1 MSVVELLS
9 FLAKKDIR
17 LWLDGDNLRFSAPE
31 GAFTA
36 EIKGQIVGNKPAI
49 IEFLKQAQKSTA
61 ETIKT
66 VSRDQPLRAS
76 YGQQRLWLLD
86 QLNPGDVT
94 YNMPTA
100 LRIKGFIDPAILDQ
114 AFQAIVERHESLRTH
129 FEEKD
134 GEPFQVISEAGQW
147 SLEQV
152 DISKLSESEKEI
164 QITHWVNEDALTSF
178 HLNVGPLFRGKLITV
193 NTAESGTPEF
203 VLIACMHHIISDGWS
218 MEVLVKEM
226 MAFYMAKATGSPV
239 MLSELPIQYADYSA
253 WQRDW
258 VDSDELKEH
267 LTYWMGVLEGAP
279 SVLKLPTDKPRG
291 EMVSNRGAVYK
302 FEMPGALSSQIEA
315 FCDQNKL
322 TPYMVTLGAW
332 QLLLSRYA
340 NTNDVVVGA
349 PVAGRDRGETQDL
362 IGFFVNLLMMRLK
375 LDASLT
381 VGDFFQRVRA
391 MVLDGFGHQDLP
403 IDMLMDEMEIERQ
416 PGYSPLAQAAFQLIN
431 AKAGDDGKAMGVGP
445 LEVSEIPSSSTSA
458 RMEMVLGVARQEL
471 SAKTYDYSGSLE
483 YNTDLF
489 NESTVATMVEQYQH
503 ILLALTDSQ
512 SKTIESIQLFSDNE
526 LLAALGVDPANAQLL
541 PLNSYQRDFYLA
553 YKVKPESF
561 ENSYGISVDVPSDID
576 VEKLSQ
582 AIQSI
587 ANSIEMLR
595 VRVVESHLAT
605 TDDAYFVVYNEV
617 TTVLDVQRVEGDLQE
632 CADILM
638 HKPIDIL
645 RQPLATYHLLDAV
658 GDGAVDNNKS
668 KKLIFCYHHILLDGA
683 STFLHMDAVLRC
695 YADIGVA
702 VAADAEDRQVNKQAG
717 TVNATYQKWDKTHV
731 DSDAVLSF
739 WKAQLKSVEALQ
751 FSMPETYRKKQDI
764 NAFNDETVSLRV
776 NPELQSRITGY
787 CRQQNIS
794 MPLFFKGVYGIL
806 VQHYCRAEN
815 DFHVAEFHGNRRVAS
830 DTELGCYYQQVPMVF
845 PINLFS
851 KSATVAEL
859 FGYEKTYRSQVQ
871 SYRSMSLSQQA
882 SILPQAPAVFM
893 YNYYNFVLDRS
904 IEGKTLNP
912 VMSAPKVERG
922 VQMIVGELSDGIELS
937 LRYDLDSFVDLS
949 MLDRMVF
956 IAEQIV
962 SGKAEVMGQLNYV
975 LENEQ
980 ASLRLVGGTDAGKD
994 QAGHNKYL
1002 ESHEHSNTGFN
1013 THSNIIQW
1021 FESQVVQSSDKVALV
1036 YDDSEL
1042 TYKELNAK
1050 ANKLARHLLAQGVV
1064 ANSRVGICLDR
1075 SIDLIVSIL
1084 AVLKAGGAY
1093 VPMDANYPKERL
1105 AFLAN
1110 DCKAPLVITHSN
1122 VADRLPN
1129 FDANDESNHCQTFL
1143 IDHDWSQV
1151 ESRESNNLD
1160 VKISEND
1167 QIYIIYTSGSTGQ
1180 PKGAVVTHSGELNL
1194 QHWYTHEMNFS
1205 QGTKT
1210 LLVSAVG
1217 FDLTQKNLFAVL
1229 LQGGTLIIP
1238 KMDLYDEELLVALIE
1253 QHQVS
1258 VVNCA
1263 PSAFYPLVETAS
1275 FDNYKALSSLQHVVL
1290 GGEPIQLPLLYSW
1303 LASDTSQ
1310 AQLINSYG
1318 PTECTDVVAF
1328 HRLTDITSPDQI
1340 IPIGLPI
1347 QNTQLTILNDNNQ
1360 QVAPGCVGELCIS
1373 GAGVGL
1379 GYLGRDELTKEVFVE
1394 NPFDEGSFSANV
1406 DRSLLYRTGDLVR
1419 YQKDGNLVY
1428 VGRKD
1433 FQIKLRGLR
1442 IELGEIEWSLQ
1453 QLADVKDGLVLLK
1466 NDELVAYVVSDA
1478 SQILEWRDNLRQHL
1492 PEYMVPSALV
1502 VLPQW
1507 PLTPNGK
1514 VDRKALPEPTG
1525 DENAKAEYIAPRS
1538 ELETQLCL
1546 IWSDVLEIPKVGVL
1560 DNLFDLGGNSLL
1572 ATRII
1577 SRVRKTFEVDVQV
1590 RDLFLSPTVSDLSML
1605 VRHAQKGGISKAPEM
1620 KTIDKSKPLPI
1631 SFAQQRLW
1639 FLDQL
1644 DPGTPV
1650 YNMPGAI
1657 RLEGTLDVDLLSRV
1671 FSEII
1676 NRHDSLRTR
1685 FTSIDE
1691 QPYQVIEPK
1700 GEWSIECLDIS
1711 QIPEEDKDLEA
1722 LRQAQKEVSFSFNL
1736 QTGPLIRTRLLK
1748 LSEQSHVLIVNMH
1761 HIISDGWSN
1770 GILMNDLVR
1779 IYDAFSSGRPS
1790 PLPDLKIQYADFSVW
1805 QRDWL
1810 QGDVLQE
1817 QIDYWKGQLS
1827 DVPVLE
1833 LPFDNKRGAK
1843 QTFNGAFEKIVFDEN
1858 LTAKINQLARSRGAT
1873 QYQIMLAA
1881 FNVLLH
1887 KYCGQDDFAVGTPIA
1902 NRNRTELEGIIGFF
1916 VNTLALR
1923 AHFEPGES
1931 FVEQLERVREHSLD
1945 AYAYQDVPF
1954 ERLVEELNVPREM
1967 SHSPIFQVMFN
1978 LVNNTG
1984 QSSGDGGGN
1993 SAVQLPGLKISAVGE
2008 KHENVKFDLML
2019 DLMEIDGQLQGSL
2032 GFNTDLFLP
2041 ESAARMVE
2049 HFASLLQEIVKSP
2062 ELPLQQI
2069 QWLTKEESHRQL
2081 VEWNQTAVDYPKD
2094 KTIHEWFAQQAKA
2107 TPTNIAVQMG
2117 AEKQTYQQLDDAS
2130 NQIARY
2136 LINQGVSV
2144 GDKVG
2149 LCLDRC
2155 MDLMPTVLGIL
2166 KAGGTYIPL
2175 DASYPHGRIRYI
2187 VENSGIQQVLTRS
2200 DIASELPK
2208 GSWQYI
2214 SLDNDRAA
2222 IERCD
2227 SATLDVLGNADQLLY
2242 MIYTSG
2248 STGRPKG
2255 TGAFHRAEV
2264 NLLSWYCREFTMT
2277 ESDNVLLMSAIGFDL
2292 TQKNLFAP
2300 LVTGATLVL
2309 PEFQEYDPEALVAT
2323 IDKYQ
2328 VSWLN
2333 CAPSAFYPLQDE
2345 PQNWQSISSLRNVFL
2360 GGEAINLQR
2369 LQNWCE
2375 VSPCALINSY
2385 GPTECTDIA
2394 TWHKLDINV
2403 DSQSRS
2409 VPIGRPNDNV
2419 KLYVVDTYNQIVPI
2433 GAIGELCIGGDS
2445 VGPGYVFNTELT
2457 TEVFVENPNLKKPE
2471 IMYKT
2476 GDLVRYRQDGV
2487 IEYLGRRDHQV
2498 KLRGFRIEIDEI
2510 QAVINENENVTES
2523 LVAVVSHPQMG
2534 QQLIAWIV
2542 CSPRVDQEQL
2552 QVSLKQNLGFMLPG
2566 YMVPSAFVMMDVF
2579 PLTPNGKIDRK
2590 ALPEA
2595 DFEGSAEGFVEP
2607 EGVTEQALVAIFSN
2621 VLGVEKVSATANFFD
2636 IGGHSLLATQA
2647 VGRIKAHFSVD
2658 LPLRQLFEGPTVRE
2672 ISVHVE
2678 AAIASGVQLNIPDL
2692 VAVDRSESLPLSFVQ
2707 QQLWLL
2713 DQLEPGTSAYNMPI
2727 ALRLKGELDRKVLN
2741 AAISTIVERH
2751 ETLRSNFVLDGDTP
2765 RVIIHEPKPWHI
2777 DVIDLS
2783 GLTVEQQEIE
2793 ISKQS
2798 QLEFSK
2804 GFSLSEGPLYRTTLL
2819 QIGEAEG
2826 DNQEWVFLS
2835 TMHHMISDGWSM
2847 DVMVQELGMLYSA
2860 LKDQSRPALPNLP
2873 VQYVDYAAW
2882 QREWMQG
2889 DELEKQINYWR
2900 EQLDN
2905 EYAVLDLP
2913 TDFPRPMVQS
2923 SNGGAVKLAVSEDT
2937 IERLQRYA
2945 QGQGATLFMALLTAF
2960 NVILHRYSNQER
2972 INIGIPIAGR
2982 SRAETEPLI
2991 GMFINTVVIGSDLS
3005 GEPTFEELLSRVKE
3019 QSLGAFS
3026 HQALP
3031 FEKIVTEL
3039 KPKRDLSRT
3048 PFFQVFF
3055 NLLNLPETS
3064 QQVSG
3069 LSIESLV
3076 AAEDDAHSKYDLNLY
3091 AKQIGKGLQFYM
3103 VYNADLFKRSTVER
3117 LLGHLN
3123 QYLDEVVGNPTSRIY
3138 DIKLEEASSV
3148 VPDPTVEQV
3157 EETFDNPVA
3166 TLEALGA
3173 NQADAISLVDK
3184 HQSMSYGVLNQRV
3197 TSVASALSVA
3207 IGAVSGGVSGAM
3219 SGKTVAIYAQR
3230 SSALVVALLATI
3242 KSGAAFF
3249 VLDPSYPEER
3259 LNQYISIAK
3268 PSAVISL
3275 HDAMPEALQ
3284 QAITQ
3289 QVGDVVLQINTDGEL
3304 TDNRWESD
3312 SSTTETFVSNSDNQ
3326 RLAYIAFTSG
3336 TTGEPKA
3343 ISGTLNPI
3351 AHFVDWYKNT
3361 YDLSASDCFSMLSGL
3376 AHDPLLRDIFVPLS
3390 LGASLH
3396 IPAADVLNNPT
3407 ELVQWMKAQDITVTH
3422 LTPAMSQLMTGAV
3435 AWESEEGV
3443 PETHQLSAL
3452 RYAVYG
3458 GDRLTAKVVKAMTAY
3473 ANNVSCIN
3481 FYGAT
3486 ETPQAMAHCQVSKKG
3501 VFQHLSE
3508 QNETV
3513 TDTQWLP
3520 IGNGVDGVQILIVTG
3535 QGRLAVPS
3543 EVGEIVIRS
3552 PYLSQGYL
3560 LQGELSQEKLG
3571 ENTHDQVDT
3580 PSAFSIN
3587 SFTEDATD
3595 RVYRT
3600 GDKGRYLS
3608 DGSVEFLGRLDQQ
3621 TKIRGYRVEPIEVQ
3635 HAINTVSGIKASVVV
3650 DCLDQRGDISLVAY
3664 VVPESQVSESSD
3676 DAVNLDSLRLALR
3689 ARLPEYMVPSAFIII
3704 DAIPLTPN
3712 GKLDKRALP
3721 DAASAFIDDEYTEPR
3736 TDIERAVA
3744 EIWQTVIKIEQI
3756 SVMSNF
3762 FDIGGHSLLATQIV
3776 SRVEALY
3783 EVKFPLKVLFQNAT
3797 IEGMA
3802 NYIDTT
3808 LWARGEQDETDDVE
3822 DDDDMEEFEI

>member
-66 VSRDQPLRAS
+66 VSRDLPLRAS

-114 AFQAIVERHESLRTH
+114 AFKAIVERHESLRTH

-134 GEPFQVISEAGQW
+134 GEPFQVISKAGQW
-147 SLEQV
+147 SLEQI
-152 DISKLSESEKEI
+152 DLSKLSDSEKEA

-178 HLNVGPLFRGKLITV
+178 HLNEGPLFRGKLITV
-193 NTAESGTPEF
+193 NTADSGTPEF

-226 MAFYMAKATGSPV
+226 MAFYMSKATGSPV
-239 MLSELPIQYADYSA
+239 MLSELPIQYADFSA

-267 LTYWMGVLEGAP
+267 LTYWMGALEGAP
-279 SVLKLPTDKPRG
+279 PVLRLPTDKPRS
-291 EMVSNRGAVYK
+291 ELVSNRGAVYK
-302 FEMPGALSSQIEA
+302 FEMPAELSAQVET
-315 FCDQNKL
+315 FCEQNKL
-322 TPYMVTLGAW
+322 TPYMVTLGTW

-375 LDASLT
+375 LDGSLT
-381 VGDFFQRVRA
+381 VDAFFQRVRT
-391 MVLDGFGHQDLP
+391 MVLDAFGHQDLP

-471 SAKTYDYSGSLE
+471 AVTGNATSKMYDYSGSLE

-512 SKTIESIQLFSDNE
+512 QKTIESIQLFSESE
-526 LLAALGVDPANAQLL
+526 LLTALGGDSTNDKLL

-561 ENSYGISVDVPSDID
+561 ENSYGISVDVPDDID

-582 AIQSI
+582 AIQLV
-587 ANSIEMLR
+587 ANAFEMLR
-595 VRVVESHLAT
+595 ARVVESHLAT
-605 TDDAYFVVYNEV
+605 TDDAYFVVHNEV
-617 TTVLDVQRVEGDLQE
+617 TTALDVQRIEGGLQTDLQADLQK
-632 CADILM
+632 CADTLM

-645 RQPLATYHLLDAV
+645 RQPLATYHLLEMI
-658 GDGAVDNNKS
+658 GDGSANRKIS
-668 KKLIFCYHHILLDGA
+668 KKLVFCYHHILLDGA

-695 YADIGVA
+695 YAEGEVGDV
-702 VAADAEDRQVNKQAG
+702 DSNTY
-717 TVNATYQKWDKTHV
+717 TVNTNYQKWDKTHV
-731 DSDAVLSF
+731 DSDNVLSF
-739 WKAQLKSVEALQ
+739 WNQQLKTVEALQ
-751 FSMPETYRKKQDI
+751 FSMPETYRKKQNI

-776 NPELQSRITGY
+776 NPELQGGITEY
-787 CRQQNIS
+787 CRHQNIS
-794 MPLFFKGVYGIL
+794 LPLFFKGVYGIL

-851 KSATVAEL
+851 KGATVADL
-859 FGYEKTYRSQVQ
+859 FSYEKTYRSQVQ
-871 SYRSMSLSQQA
+871 AYRSISLSQQA
-882 SILPQAPAVFM
+882 NILPQAPTVFM

-904 IEGKTLNP
+904 IQGETLNP
-912 VMSAPKVERG
+912 VMSAPKVEQG
-922 VQMIVGELSDGIELS
+922 VQLIVGELSDGVELS

-956 IAEQIV
+956 IAEQVV
-962 SGKAEVMGQLNYV
+962 SGKAETMGQLNYV
-975 LENEQ
+975 LEDEQ
-980 ASLRLVGGTDAGKD
+980 NSLRLVGGTELNANL
-994 QAGHNKYL
+994 NKEL
-1002 ESHEHSNTGFN
+1002 NTELTTDLN
-1013 THSNIIQW
+1013 TELHIVQW
-1021 FESQVVQSSDKVALV
+1021 FESQVTQSSDNIALV
-1036 YDDSEL
+1036 YDDSTL
-1042 TYKELNAK
+1042 TYKELNTK
-1050 ANKLARHLLAQGVV
+1050 ANQLARYLTEQGVV

-1075 SIDLIVSIL
+1075 SIDLVVSIL

-1105 AFLAN
+1105 RFLAN

-1129 FDANDESNHCQTFL
+1129 FENTFL
-1143 IDHDWSQV
+1143 IDSEWPQV
-1151 ESRESNNLD
+1151 ETQESSNLD
-1160 VKISEND
+1160 VDISEND

-1194 QHWYTHEMNFS
+1194 QHWYTQEMQFS
-1205 QGTKT
+1205 PATKT

-1229 LQGGTLIIP
+1229 LQGGTLVIP

-1275 FDNYKALSSLQHVVL
+1275 FDNYKALSSLKHVVL
-1290 GGEPIQLPLLYSW
+1290 GGEPIQLPLLYPW

-1328 HRLTDITSPDQI
+1328 HRLTDITASDQI

-1347 QNTQLTILNDNNQ
+1347 QNTELTILNDNNQ

-1379 GYLGRDELTKEVFVE
+1379 GYLGRDELTKEVFVD
-1394 NPFDEGSFSANV
+1394 NPFAEDALAEGSLAKSN
-1406 DRSLLYRTGDLVR
+1406 DSSLLYRTGDLVR

-1466 NDELVAYVVSDA
+1466 NEELVAYVVSDA
-1478 SQILEWRDNLRQHL
+1478 SQIHEWRDQLRQHL
-1492 PEYMVPSALV
+1492 PEYMVPSALI
-1502 VLPQW
+1502 VLSQW

-1514 VDRKALPEPTG
+1514 VDRKALPEPS
-1525 DENAKAEYIAPRS
+1525 DAENSKAEYIAPRS

-1546 IWSDVLEIPKVGVL
+1546 IWSDVLETPKIGVL

-1577 SRVRKTFEVDVQV
+1577 SRVKKTFEVDVQV
-1590 RDLFLSPTVSDLSML
+1590 RDLFLSPTVSDLAML

-1620 KTIDKSKPLPI
+1620 KTVDKTKPLPI

-1657 RLEGTLDVDLLSRV
+1657 RLEGALDVELLSRV

-1685 FTSIDE
+1685 FASIDE
-1691 QPYQVIEPK
+1691 QPHQIIEPK
-1700 GEWSIECLDIS
+1700 GDWSIECLDIS

-1748 LSEQSHVLIVNMH
+1748 LSEKSHVLIVNMH

-1770 GILMNDLVR
+1770 GILMSDLVR

-1810 QGDVLQE
+1810 QGEVLQE
-1817 QIDYWKGQLS
+1817 QIDFWKGQLA

-1833 LPFDNKRGAK
+1833 LPFDKKRGAK
-1843 QTFNGAFEKIVFDEN
+1843 QTFSGAFEKIVFDEG
-1858 LTAKINQLARSRGAT
+1858 LTTKINQLARSRGAT

-1931 FVEQLERVREHSLD
+1931 FVQQLERVREHSLD

-1984 QSSGDGGGN
+1984 QSNGE

-2041 ESAARMVE
+2041 ESATRMVE
-2049 HFASLLQEIVKSP
+2049 HFASLLQEIVKTP

-2069 QWLTKEESHRQL
+2069 QWLTKEENYRQL
-2081 VEWNQTAVDYPKD
+2081 VEWNQTVVDYPKD
-2094 KTIHEWFAQQAKA
+2094 KTIHEWFVQQAKA
-2107 TPTNIAVQMG
+2107 TPKNVAVQMG
-2117 AEKQTYQQLDDAS
+2117 AEKQTYQQLDEAS
-2130 NQIARY
+2130 NKIARY
-2136 LINQGVSV
+2136 LLEKGVSV

-2155 MDLMPTVLGIL
+2155 MDLMPTILGIL

-2175 DASYPHGRIRYI
+2175 DASYPHGRITYI
-2187 VENSGIQQVLTRS
+2187 IENSGIQQVLTRS
-2200 DIASELPK
+2200 DIATELPE
-2208 GSWQYI
+2208 GDWQYI
-2214 SLDNDRAA
+2214 SLDQDKAA
-2222 IERCD
+2222 INNCD
-2227 SATLDVLGNADQLLY
+2227 NAALDVLGSADQLLY

-2292 TQKNLFAP
+2292 TQKNFFAP

-2309 PEFQEYDPEALVAT
+2309 PEFQEYDPDALVTT
-2323 IDKYQ
+2323 IDKHQ
-2328 VSWLN
+2328 ISWLN

-2345 PQNWQSISSLRNVFL
+2345 PQSWQSISSLRNVFL

-2394 TWHKLDINV
+2394 TWHRLDVEEGI
-2403 DSQSRS
+2403 QSGS

-2419 KLYVVDTYNQIVPI
+2419 KLYVVDASNHIVPV

-2445 VGPGYVFNTELT
+2445 VGPGYVFDMELT
-2457 TEVFVENPNLKKPE
+2457 AEAFVENPNVKSSSSKNPE

-2476 GDLVRYRQDGV
+2476 GDLVRYRQDSV
-2487 IEYLGRRDHQV
+2487 IEYLGRRDHQI
-2498 KLRGFRIEIDEI
+2498 KLRGFRIETDEI
-2510 QAVINENENVTES
+2510 QAVINEESNVTES
-2523 LVAVVSHPQMG
+2523 LVAVVNHPQMG
-2534 QQLIAWIV
+2534 QQLIAWVV
-2542 CSPRVDQEQL
+2542 CTSSADQEQL
-2552 QVSLKQNLGFMLPG
+2552 QATLKQNLGFMLPG

-2595 DFEGSAEGFVEP
+2595 DFEGAEEDFVEP
-2607 EGVTEQALVAIFSN
+2607 EGVTEQALAAIFSN
-2621 VLGVEKVSATANFFD
+2621 VLGVENVSATANFFD

-2672 ISVHVE
+2672 ISAHIE
-2678 AAIASGVQLNIPDL
+2678 MAIVSGVQLNIPDL
-2692 VAVDRSESLPLSFVQ
+2692 VVVDRSKPLPLSFVQ

-2751 ETLRSNFVLDGDTP
+2751 ETLRSNFILDGDTP
-2765 RVIIHEPKPWHI
+2765 RVIIHEPKPWHV

-2783 GLTVEQQEIE
+2783 GLTTEQQDAEIA
-2793 ISKQS
+2793 KQS

-2804 GFSLSEGPLYRTTLL
+2804 GFSLSEGTLYRTTLL
-2819 QIGEAEG
+2819 QIRGAEG

-2847 DVMVQELGMLYSA
+2847 DVMVQELGMLYAA
-2860 LKDQSRPALPNLP
+2860 LNDQSRPALPSLP

-2923 SNGGAVKLAVSEDT
+2923 SNGGAVKLAVPEDT

-2960 NVILHRYSNQER
+2960 NVVLHRYSNQER
-2972 INIGIPIAGR
+2972 INVGIPIAGR
-2982 SRAETEPLI
+2982 NRVETEPLI
-2991 GMFINTVVIGSDLS
+2991 GMFINTVVIGTDLS
-3005 GEPTFEELLSRVKE
+3005 GEPTFEELLGRVKD

-3069 LSIESLV
+3069 LSIESLA
-3076 AAEDDAHSKYDLNLY
+3076 AAEGDAHSKYDLNLY

-3117 LLGHLN
+3117 LLTHLN
-3123 QYLDEVVGNPTSRIY
+3123 QYLSEVVSNPVSRIY
-3138 DIKLEEASSV
+3138 DVELEKTSSV
-3148 VPDPTVEQV
+3148 VPDPTATLV
-3157 EETFDNPVA
+3157 EEAFDNPIAV
-3166 TLEALGA
+3166 LEKLSQS
-3173 NQADAISLVDK
+3173 QADAIALVDK
-3184 HQSMSYGVLNQRV
+3184 HQTLSYGALNQRV
-3197 TSVASALSVA
+3197 TTVASALSVA
-3207 IGAVSGGVSGAM
+3207 IGDLSGELSEEL

-3230 SSALVVALLATI
+3230 SAALVVALLGTI

-3259 LNQYISIAK
+3259 LSQYISIAK

-3275 HDAMPEALQ
+3275 HDVMPEVLQ
-3284 QAITQ
+3284 QSVSQ
-3289 QVGDVVLQINTDGEL
+3289 QVGGAVLQINVDGEL
-3304 TDNRWESD
+3304 VDNKWGSGFSD
-3312 SSTTETFVSNSDNQ
+3312 NEAFVSNSDNQ
-3326 RLAYIAFTSG
+3326 RLAYVAFTSG

-3351 AHFVDWYKNT
+3351 AHFVDWYKKT
-3361 YDLSASDCFSMLSGL
+3361 YDLSAVDSFSMLSGL

-3407 ELVQWMKAQDITVTH
+3407 ELVQWMKAQEITITH

-3452 RYAVYG
+3452 RYAVFG
-3458 GDRLTAKVVKAMTAY
+3458 GDRLTAKVVKAMSAY

-3486 ETPQAMAHCQVSKKG
+3486 ETPQAMAHCQVSSKG

-3508 QNETV
+3508 LSGKSGTV
-3513 TDTQWLP
+3513 SDTQGLP
-3520 IGNGVDGVQILIVTG
+3520 IGNGVDGVQILIVTE
-3535 QGRLAVPS
+3535 QGRLAVPN

-3560 LQGELSQEKLG
+3560 GANARDEK
-3571 ENTHDQVDT
+3571 EER
-3580 PSAFSIN
+3580 SAFSIN
-3587 SFTEDATD
+3587 SFTENSED

-3600 GDKGRYLS
+3600 GDKGRYLN
-3608 DGSVEFLGRLDQQ
+3608 DGSVEFLGRLDHQ

-3635 HAINTVSGIKASVVV
+3635 QAINSVSGIKASVVV

-3664 VVPESQVSESSD
+3664 VVSDAPIDESGD
-3676 DAVNLDSLRLALR
+3676 DTVNLDSLRLALR
-3689 ARLPEYMVPSAFIII
+3689 ARLPEYMVPSAFITI
-3704 DAIPLTPN
+3704 DEIPLTPN

-3721 DAASAFIDDEYTEPR
+3721 DAASAFVDDEYIEPR

-3744 EIWQTVIKIEQI
+3744 EIWQAVIKIEQI

-3802 NYIDTT
+3802 SYIDTT
-3808 LWARGEQDETDDVE
+3808 LWARGDQDETDNVE

>member
-1 MSVVELLS
+1 M
-9 FLAKKDIR
+9 K
-17 LWLDGDNLRFSAPE
+17 
-31 GAFTA
+31 
-36 EIKGQIVGNKPAI
+36 
-49 IEFLKQAQKSTA
+49 
-61 ETIKT
+61 
-66 VSRDQPLRAS
+66 
-76 YGQQRLWLLD
+76 
-86 QLNPGDVT
+86 
-94 YNMPTA
+94 
-100 LRIKGFIDPAILDQ
+100 
-114 AFQAIVERHESLRTH
+114 
-129 FEEKD
+129 
-134 GEPFQVISEAGQW
+134 
-147 SLEQV
+147 
-152 DISKLSESEKEI
+152 
-164 QITHWVNEDALTSF
+164 
-178 HLNVGPLFRGKLITV
+178 
-193 NTAESGTPEF
+193 
-203 VLIACMHHIISDGWS
+203 
-218 MEVLVKEM
+218 
-226 MAFYMAKATGSPV
+226 
-239 MLSELPIQYADYSA
+239 
-253 WQRDW
+253 
-258 VDSDELKEH
+258 
-267 LTYWMGVLEGAP
+267 
-279 SVLKLPTDKPRG
+279 
-291 EMVSNRGAVYK
+291 
-302 FEMPGALSSQIEA
+302 
-315 FCDQNKL
+315 
-322 TPYMVTLGAW
+322 
-332 QLLLSRYA
+332 
-340 NTNDVVVGA
+340 
-349 PVAGRDRGETQDL
+349 
-362 IGFFVNLLMMRLK
+362 
-375 LDASLT
+375 
-381 VGDFFQRVRA
+381 
-391 MVLDGFGHQDLP
+391 
-403 IDMLMDEMEIERQ
+403 
-416 PGYSPLAQAAFQLIN
+416 
-431 AKAGDDGKAMGVGP
+431 
-445 LEVSEIPSSSTSA
+445 
-458 RMEMVLGVARQEL
+458 
-471 SAKTYDYSGSLE
+471 
-483 YNTDLF
+483 
-489 NESTVATMVEQYQH
+489 
-503 ILLALTDSQ
+503 
-512 SKTIESIQLFSDNE
+512 
-526 LLAALGVDPANAQLL
+526 
-541 PLNSYQRDFYLA
+541 
-553 YKVKPESF
+553 
-561 ENSYGISVDVPSDID
+561 
-576 VEKLSQ
+576 
-582 AIQSI
+582 
-587 ANSIEMLR
+587 
-595 VRVVESHLAT
+595 
-605 TDDAYFVVYNEV
+605 
-617 TTVLDVQRVEGDLQE
+617 
-632 CADILM
+632 
-638 HKPIDIL
+638 
-645 RQPLATYHLLDAV
+645 
-658 GDGAVDNNKS
+658 AVD
-668 KKLIFCYHHILLDGA
+668 
-683 STFLHMDAVLRC
+683 
-695 YADIGVA
+695 
-702 VAADAEDRQVNKQAG
+702 
-717 TVNATYQKWDKTHV
+717 KT
-731 DSDAVLSF
+731 
-739 WKAQLKSVEALQ
+739 
-751 FSMPETYRKKQDI
+751 
-764 NAFNDETVSLRV
+764 
-776 NPELQSRITGY
+776 
-787 CRQQNIS
+787 
-794 MPLFFKGVYGIL
+794 
-806 VQHYCRAEN
+806 
-815 DFHVAEFHGNRRVAS
+815 
-830 DTELGCYYQQVPMVF
+830 
-845 PINLFS
+845 
-851 KSATVAEL
+851 
-859 FGYEKTYRSQVQ
+859 
-871 SYRSMSLSQQA
+871 
-882 SILPQAPAVFM
+882 
-893 YNYYNFVLDRS
+893 
-904 IEGKTLNP
+904 
-912 VMSAPKVERG
+912 
-922 VQMIVGELSDGIELS
+922 
-937 LRYDLDSFVDLS
+937 
-949 MLDRMVF
+949 
-956 IAEQIV
+956 
-962 SGKAEVMGQLNYV
+962 
-975 LENEQ
+975 
-980 ASLRLVGGTDAGKD
+980 
-994 QAGHNKYL
+994 
-1002 ESHEHSNTGFN
+1002 
-1013 THSNIIQW
+1013 
-1021 FESQVVQSSDKVALV
+1021 
-1036 YDDSEL
+1036 
-1042 TYKELNAK
+1042 
-1050 ANKLARHLLAQGVV
+1050 
-1064 ANSRVGICLDR
+1064 
-1075 SIDLIVSIL
+1075 
-1084 AVLKAGGAY
+1084 
-1093 VPMDANYPKERL
+1093 
-1105 AFLAN
+1105 
-1110 DCKAPLVITHSN
+1110 
-1122 VADRLPN
+1122 
-1129 FDANDESNHCQTFL
+1129 
-1143 IDHDWSQV
+1143 
-1151 ESRESNNLD
+1151 
-1160 VKISEND
+1160 
-1167 QIYIIYTSGSTGQ
+1167 
-1180 PKGAVVTHSGELNL
+1180 
-1194 QHWYTHEMNFS
+1194 
-1205 QGTKT
+1205 
-1210 LLVSAVG
+1210 
-1217 FDLTQKNLFAVL
+1217 
-1229 LQGGTLIIP
+1229 
-1238 KMDLYDEELLVALIE
+1238 
-1253 QHQVS
+1253 
-1258 VVNCA
+1258 
-1263 PSAFYPLVETAS
+1263 
-1275 FDNYKALSSLQHVVL
+1275 
-1290 GGEPIQLPLLYSW
+1290 
-1303 LASDTSQ
+1303 
-1310 AQLINSYG
+1310 
-1318 PTECTDVVAF
+1318 
-1328 HRLTDITSPDQI
+1328 
-1340 IPIGLPI
+1340 
-1347 QNTQLTILNDNNQ
+1347 
-1360 QVAPGCVGELCIS
+1360 
-1373 GAGVGL
+1373 
-1379 GYLGRDELTKEVFVE
+1379 
-1394 NPFDEGSFSANV
+1394 
-1406 DRSLLYRTGDLVR
+1406 
-1419 YQKDGNLVY
+1419 
-1428 VGRKD
+1428 
-1433 FQIKLRGLR
+1433 
-1442 IELGEIEWSLQ
+1442 
-1453 QLADVKDGLVLLK
+1453 
-1466 NDELVAYVVSDA
+1466 
-1478 SQILEWRDNLRQHL
+1478 
-1492 PEYMVPSALV
+1492 
-1502 VLPQW
+1502 
-1507 PLTPNGK
+1507 
-1514 VDRKALPEPTG
+1514 
-1525 DENAKAEYIAPRS
+1525 
-1538 ELETQLCL
+1538 
-1546 IWSDVLEIPKVGVL
+1546 
-1560 DNLFDLGGNSLL
+1560 
-1572 ATRII
+1572 
-1577 SRVRKTFEVDVQV
+1577 
-1590 RDLFLSPTVSDLSML
+1590 
-1605 VRHAQKGGISKAPEM
+1605 
-1620 KTIDKSKPLPI
+1620 KPLPI

-1657 RLEGTLDVDLLSRV
+1657 RLEGQLDVDLLSRV

-1691 QPYQVIEPK
+1691 QPHQIIEPK

-1722 LRQAQKEVSFSFNL
+1722 LRQAQKEVSFSFDL

-1770 GILMNDLVR
+1770 GILMSDLVR

-1810 QGDVLQE
+1810 QGEVLQE
-1817 QIDYWKGQLS
+1817 QIDFWKGQLS

-1833 LPFDNKRGAK
+1833 LPFDKKRGAK
-1843 QTFNGAFEKIVFDEN
+1843 QTFNGAFEKIIFDEN

-1923 AHFEPGES
+1923 AHFESGES
-1931 FVEQLERVREHSLD
+1931 FVQQLERVREHSLD

-1984 QSSGDGGGN
+1984 QSNGE

-2041 ESAARMVE
+2041 ESVKRMVE
-2049 HFASLLQEIVKSP
+2049 HFSSLLQEIVATP

-2094 KTIHEWFAQQAKA
+2094 KTIHEWFVQQAKA
-2107 TPTNIAVQMG
+2107 TPANVAVQMG
-2117 AEKQTYQQLDDAS
+2117 ADQLTYQQLDQSS

-2136 LINQGVSV
+2136 LMEQGVSV

-2155 MDLMPTVLGIL
+2155 MELMPTVLGIL

-2175 DASYPHGRIRYI
+2175 DASYPHGRITYI
-2187 VENSGIQQVLTRS
+2187 IENSGIQQVLTRS
-2200 DIASELPK
+2200 DIARELPE
-2208 GSWQYI
+2208 GAWQYI
-2214 SLDNDRAA
+2214 SLDQDKAV
-2222 IERCD
+2222 IENCD
-2227 SATLDVLGNADQLLY
+2227 NATLDVLGDADQLLY

-2264 NLLSWYCREFTMT
+2264 NLLSWYCREFTMA
-2277 ESDNVLLMSAIGFDL
+2277 ESDKVLLMSAIGFDL

-2309 PEFQEYDPEALVAT
+2309 PEFEEYDPEALVDT

-2333 CAPSAFYPLQDE
+2333 CAPSAFYPLQDD
-2345 PQNWQSISSLRNVFL
+2345 PQNWQRISSLRNVFL

-2369 LQNWCE
+2369 VENWCD
-2375 VSPCALINSY
+2375 VSACALINSY

-2394 TWHKLDINV
+2394 TWHRLDVEKDI
-2403 DSQSRS
+2403 QSGS
-2409 VPIGRPNDNV
+2409 APIGRPNDNV
-2419 KLYVVDTYNQIVPI
+2419 KLYVVDTFGHIVPV

-2445 VGPGYVFNTELT
+2445 VGPGYVFDRELT
-2457 TEVFVENPNLKKPE
+2457 AEAFVENPNVKNPE

-2498 KLRGFRIEIDEI
+2498 KLRGFRIETDEI
-2510 QAVINENENVTES
+2510 QAVINEESNVTES
-2523 LVAVVSHPQMG
+2523 LVAVVNHPQMG
-2534 QQLIAWIV
+2534 QQLIAWVV
-2542 CSPRVDQEQL
+2542 CAANVDQEQL
-2552 QVSLKQNLGFMLPG
+2552 QVALKQNLGFMLPG

-2595 DFEGSAEGFVEP
+2595 DFDGASEDFVEP
-2607 EGVTEQALVAIFSN
+2607 EGATEQALAAIFSH
-2621 VLGVEKVSATANFFD
+2621 VLGVENVSATANFFD

-2658 LPLRQLFEGPTVRE
+2658 LPLRQLFEGPSVRE
-2672 ISVHVE
+2672 ISVYIE
-2678 AAIASGVQLNIPDL
+2678 TAIASGVQLNIPDL
-2692 VAVDRSESLPLSFVQ
+2692 VAADRTKPLPLSFVQ

-2765 RVIIHEPKPWHI
+2765 RVIIHEPKPWHV

-2783 GLTVEQQEIE
+2783 GLTTEQQEAE
-2793 ISKQS
+2793 IAKQS

-2819 QIGEAEG
+2819 QIGDAEG

-2847 DVMVQELGMLYSA
+2847 DVMVQELGMLYAA

-2873 VQYVDYAAW
+2873 VQYVDYASW

-2923 SNGGAVKLAVSEDT
+2923 SHGGAVKLAVSEDT

-2960 NVILHRYSNQER
+2960 NVVLHRYSNQER
-2972 INIGIPIAGR
+2972 INVGIPIAGR
-2982 SRAETEPLI
+2982 NRAETEPLI

-3005 GEPTFEELLSRVKE
+3005 GEPTFEELLGRVKD

-3123 QYLDEVVGNPTSRIY
+3123 QYLDAVVSNPVSRIY
-3138 DIKLEEASSV
+3138 DIELEESSV

-3157 EETFDNPVA
+3157 EATFDNPVVI
-3166 TLEALGA
+3166 LESLGGS
-3173 NQADAISLVDK
+3173 QADAIALVDK
-3184 HQSMSYGVLNQRV
+3184 NGPMSYGVLNQRV
-3197 TSVASALSVA
+3197 SSVASALSVA
-3207 IGAVSGGVSGAM
+3207 IGAM

-3230 SSALVVALLATI
+3230 SSALVVALLGTL

-3284 QAITQ
+3284 QTITQ
-3289 QVGDVVLQINTDGEL
+3289 QVGDVVLQIGSDGAL
-3304 TDNRWESD
+3304 SDCKWKDESSVTSAF
-3312 SSTTETFVSNSDNQ
+3312 SSSSDNQ
-3326 RLAYIAFTSG
+3326 RLAYVAFTSG

-3361 YDLSASDCFSMLSGL
+3361 YELSASDNFSMLSGL

-3396 IPAADVLNNPT
+3396 IPATDVLNNPT
-3407 ELVQWMKAQDITVTH
+3407 ELVQWMKVQEVTVTH

-3452 RYAVYG
+3452 RYAVFG
-3458 GDRLTAKVVKAMTAY
+3458 GDRLTAKVVKAMSAY

-3486 ETPQAMAHCQVSKKG
+3486 ETPQAMAHCQVSEKG
-3501 VFQHLSE
+3501 VFKHTAE
-3508 QNETV
+3508 QDETV

-3520 IGNGVDGVQILIVTG
+3520 IGTGVDGVQILIVTE
-3535 QGRLAVPS
+3535 QGRLAVPN

-3560 LQGELSQEKLG
+3560 GDK
-3571 ENTHDQVDT
+3571 DQDQKDT
-3580 PSAFSIN
+3580 PAAFSIN
-3587 SFTEDATD
+3587 SFTENATD

-3608 DGSVEFLGRLDQQ
+3608 DGCVEFLGRLDQQ

-3635 HAINTVSGIKASVVV
+3635 QAINSVSGIKASVVV

-3664 VVPESQVSESSD
+3664 VVSEAQVGASSD

-3689 ARLPEYMVPSAFIII
+3689 ARLPEYMVPSAFIAI

-3721 DAASAFIDDEYTEPR
+3721 DAATAFIDDVYIEPR

-3744 EIWQTVIKIEQI
+3744 EIWQSVIKIEQI
-3756 SVMSNF
+3756 SMMSNF

-3808 LWARGEQDETDDVE
+3808 LWARGEQQEEADVE